1 MVIFTR
7 YTWWV
12 AAMISLALFLTAAGQ
27 VGVLGPF
34 QNVFLQATSP
44 VEKALDGIFR
54 PVATFLSD
62 AGNLRELQEE
72 NRQLRLDYEKL
83 QNQLTELQIDASR
96 VQELEKALEITQ
108 GDTTQEKV
116 AANVVSHDSSPF
128 TDVISIDRG
137 SASGISV
144 GMNVLSSQGTL
155 IGTVTKVTS
164 DHSFI
169 RLITDSKSKVNA
181 QVRDTRVEGIVKG
194 GANRSVTF
202 DLAQADIK
210 VGDVIV
216 TSGLG
221 GNYQSGI
228 PIARVSEVTG
238 TPQDLFKDVKL
249 EPLVRVSTVQTV
261 LVLTSFVPQRLDLG
275 DD

>member
-1 MVIFTR
+1 
-7 YTWWV
+7 
-12 AAMISLALFLTAAGQ
+12 
-27 VGVLGPF
+27 
-34 QNVFLQATSP
+34 
-44 VEKALDGIFR
+44 
-54 PVATFLSD
+54 
-62 AGNLRELQEE
+62 
-72 NRQLRLDYEKL
+72 
-83 QNQLTELQIDASR
+83 
-96 VQELEKALEITQ
+96 
-108 GDTTQEKV
+108 
-116 AANVVSHDSSPF
+116 
-128 TDVISIDRG
+128 
-137 SASGISV
+137 
-144 GMNVLSSQGTL
+144 
-155 IGTVTKVTS
+155 VTS